1 MQKISISE
9 ITIDSLTQDIDVSGF
24 CSSDE
29 DLNDY
34 LKENALRDLEY
45 LYSSTHVVRYKDTVV
60 GYFTLVNDTISPKF
74 IDEEIGIKYKYS
86 KLPAVKI
93 ARLATDKKYAGRG
106 IGKIMMASIYG
117 MVFDMIKSSGCRVIT
132 VDAKKNA
139 QAFYERFEFKTVNSK
154 KAYETIPMYIDIK
167 ILLNADSNT

>member
-1 MQKISISE
+1 M
-9 ITIDSLTQDIDVSGF
+9 
-24 CSSDE
+24 
-29 DLNDY
+29 
-34 LKENALRDLEY
+34 
-45 LYSSTHVVRYKDTVV
+45 V